1 MTHSNSVRSI
11 RNRLFLLL
19 LRAFIIAVAFLILF
33 TLLATGLV
41 LAYPSQSNP
50 LYRLPAIARLETYY
64 IARGSWDGVSTI
76 FANSLDI
83 EASQWASSILLDA
96 QNRIV
101 VNHGQPVD
109 AATSP
114 TYQPASGEA
123 VIPILVN
130 GRIVGRLIVG
140 QNTQPAERLFTFRFL
155 RPVLL
160 ASLVLAVFATLIG
173 LLLTR
178 RVGSPLAEVIAA
190 AEEIAG
196 GHLQTR
202 VRVKAPDDLRDLS
215 TSFNKMADALERN
228 DHERRDM
235 LADIA
240 HELRT
245 PLTVMRGRLEGIMD
259 GVYPADESHIGPALE
274 EAYLLERLVEDLRL
288 LTLAESNQLA
298 FEKHELDLVE
308 IARRSIS
315 MFQAEADEKKIGLG
329 LVTSLDKALIL
340 ADPLRTEQVIG
351 NLLSN
356 ALRYVPQGGRVWIEI
371 SRPRAPSPV
380 LEPGLSRGNRDYLAG
395 TGKPS
400 PGDEV
405 EISIN
410 DNGPGIPEADLPFI
424 FNRFWRGEKSRSR
437 VSGGAGLGLAI
448 AKLLVEGQE
457 GRIAARSLPGSGLQ
471 VLVSFRAAG

>member
-19 LRAFIIAVAFLILF
+19 LRAFIIAVVFLILF

-41 LAYPSQSNP
+41 LANPSQSNP
-50 LYRLPAIARLETYY
+50 LYRLPSIARLETYY
-64 IARGSWDGVSTI
+64 IARGSWDGVNTI
-76 FANSLDI
+76 FNNSLNI
-83 EASQWASSILLDA
+83 ESSQWQSSILLDA
-96 QNRIV
+96 QDRIV
-101 VNHGQPVD
+101 TNHGQPVD
-109 AATSP
+109 PATSP
-114 TYQPASGEA
+114 MYRPVRGET
-123 VIPILVN
+123 VIPIVVNDQVVGKLV
-130 GRIVGRLIVG
+130 LG
-140 QNTQPAERLFTFRFL
+140 QNTQPPERRFTLNFL
-155 RPVLL
+155 QPVIL

-178 RVGSPLAEVIAA
+178 RVVSPLAEVIAA

-215 TSFNKMADALERN
+215 DSFNKMADALERN
-228 DHERRDM
+228 DRERRDM
-235 LADIA
+235 LANIA

-259 GVYPADESHIGPALE
+259 GVYPADENHVGPALE

-288 LTLAESNQLA
+288 LTLAESHQLA
-298 FEKHELDLVE
+298 FDKTELDLIE

-315 MFQAEADEKKIGLG
+315 MFQAEADEKKISLD
-329 LVTSLDKALIL
+329 LVTSLEKALIV

-356 ALRYVPQGGRVWIEI
+356 ALRYVPQGGRVWVEI
-371 SRPRAPSPV
+371 SRSRPV
-380 LEPGLSRGNRDYLAG
+380 RDSGSYAG
-395 TGKPS
+395 TGTTQQ
-400 PGDEV
+400 GDEV

-410 DNGPGIPEADLPFI
+410 DNGPGAPDADLPFI

-448 AKLLVEGQE
+448 AKLMVEGQD
-457 GRIAARSLPGSGLQ
+457 GWIAARNLPEGGLQ
-471 VLVSFRAAG
+471 VSVSFPATG

>member
-64 IARGSWDGVSTI
+64 IARGSWDGVGVI
-76 FANSLDI
+76 FNNSLNI
-83 EASQWASSILLDA
+83 EASQWQASILMDA
-96 QNRIV
+96 QDRIV
-101 VNHGQPVD
+101 VEHGRPVNP
-109 AATSP
+109 ATLP
-114 TYQPASGEA
+114 RYRPASGET
-123 VIPILVN
+123 VIPIMVN
-130 GRIVGRLIVG
+130 GQVVGKLVVG
-140 QNTQPAERLFTFRFL
+140 QNIQPSERRFTLNFL
-155 RPVLL
+155 QPVIL
-160 ASLVLAVFATLIG
+160 ASLILAVFATLIG

-178 RVGSPLAEVIAA
+178 RVVSPLAEVIAA

-215 TSFNKMADALERN
+215 DSFNKMADVLERN
-228 DHERRDM
+228 DRERRDM

-245 PLTVMRGRLEGIMD
+245 PLTVLRGRLEGIMD
-259 GVYPADESHIGPALE
+259 GVYPADEGSIGPALE

-288 LTLAESNQLA
+288 LTLAESHQLA
-298 FEKHELDLVE
+298 FEKHELDLIE

-315 MFQAEADEKKIGLG
+315 MFQAEADEKKISLD
-329 LVTSLDKALIL
+329 LVTSMDKALIL

-356 ALRYVPQGGRVWIEI
+356 ALRYISQGGHVWIEI
-371 SRPRAPSPV
+371 SRPRT
-380 LEPGLSRGNRDYLAG
+380 G
-395 TGKPS
+395 TGTTS
-400 PGDEV
+400 HNDEV
-405 EISIN
+405 VVSIN
-410 DNGPGIPEADLPFI
+410 DNGPGIPEADLPYI

-457 GRIAARSLPGSGLQ
+457 GRITARSLPEGGLQ
-471 VLVSFRAAG
+471 VCVSFKAAG

>member
-1 MTHSNSVRSI
+1 MAHSNSVRSI

-41 LAYPSQSNP
+41 LTYPSQSNP
-50 LYRLPAIARLETYY
+50 LYRLPTIARLETYY

-83 EASQWASSILLDA
+83 EASQWQSSILLDA
-96 QNRIV
+96 QNHIV
-101 VNHGQPVD
+101 VKHGQPVD
-109 AATSP
+109 PTTAPLFQPVSGAT
-114 TYQPASGEA
+114 
-123 VIPILVN
+123 VIPIKVN
-130 GRIVGRLIVG
+130 GRVVGNLVVG
-140 QNTQPAERLFTFRFL
+140 QNTQPSERLFTFRFL
-155 RPVLL
+155 QPVLL

-178 RVGSPLAEVIAA
+178 RVVSPLAEVIAA

-196 GHLQTR
+196 GNLQTR
-202 VRVKAPDDLRDLS
+202 ARAKGPDDLRALS
-215 TSFNKMADALERN
+215 DSFNKMADALERN
-228 DHERRDM
+228 DRERRDM

-259 GVYPADESHIGPALE
+259 GVYPADEKSIGPALE

-288 LTLAESNQLA
+288 LTLAESHQLA
-298 FEKHELDLVE
+298 FEKHELDLIE

-315 MFQAEADEKKIGLG
+315 MFQAEADEKKISLD
-329 LVTSLDKALIL
+329 LATSLEKALIV

-356 ALRYVPQGGRVWIEI
+356 ALRYVPAGGRVWVEI
-371 SRPRAPSPV
+371 SRSRVPS
-380 LEPGLSRGNRDYLAG
+380 ENRDYLAG
-395 TGKPS
+395 TGTTS
-400 PGDEV
+400 QGDEV
-405 EISIN
+405 TVSIN
-410 DNGPGIPEADLPFI
+410 DNGPGLPEADLPFI
-424 FNRFWRGEKSRSR
+424 FNRFWRGERSRSR

-448 AKLLVEGQE
+448 AKFLVEGQD
-457 GRIAARSLPGSGLQ
+457 GRIVARSLPEGGLQ
-471 VLVSFRAAG
+471 VCVSFPAAG

>member
-1 MTHSNSVRSI
+1 MSHSDSVRSI

-41 LAYPSQSNP
+41 LANPSQSNP
-50 LYRLPAIARLETYY
+50 LYRLPSIARLETYY
-64 IARGSWDGVSTI
+64 IARGSWDGVNTI
-76 FANSLDI
+76 FTNSLNI
-83 EASQWASSILLDA
+83 ESSQWQSSILLNA
-96 QNRIV
+96 QNHIV

-109 AATSP
+109 PATSP
-114 TYQPASGEA
+114 IYQPVSGET
-123 VIPILVN
+123 VIPIVAN
-130 GRIVGRLIVG
+130 GQVVGRLVLG
-140 QNTQPAERLFTFRFL
+140 QNLQPPERRFTFKFL
-155 RPVLL
+155 QPVVL
-160 ASLVLAVFATLIG
+160 ASFVLAVFATLIG

-178 RVGSPLAEVIAA
+178 RVVSPLAEVIAA

-215 TSFNKMADALERN
+215 ESFNKMADALERN

-235 LADIA
+235 LANIA

-259 GVYPADESHIGPALE
+259 GVYPADENHVGPALE

-288 LTLAESNQLA
+288 LTLAESHQLA
-298 FEKHELDLVE
+298 FEKRELDLVE

-315 MFQAEADEKKIGLG
+315 MFQAEADEKKISLD
-329 LVTSLDKALIL
+329 LVTSLEKALIV
-340 ADPLRTEQVIG
+340 ADPLRSEQVIG

-356 ALRYVPQGGRVWIEI
+356 ALRYVPQGGRVWVEI
-371 SRPRAPSPV
+371 SRQ
-380 LEPGLSRGNRDYLAG
+380 NN
-395 TGKPS
+395 
-400 PGDEV
+400 EV
-405 EISIN
+405 GISIN
-410 DNGPGIPEADLPFI
+410 DNGPGVPEADLPFI

-448 AKLLVEGQE
+448 AKLLVEGQD
-457 GRIAARSLPGSGLQ
+457 GRITARSLPEGGLQ
-471 VLVSFRAAG
+471 VSVSFPATG

>member
-1 MTHSNSVRSI
+1 MAHSNSVRSI

-64 IARGSWDGVSTI
+64 IARGSWDGVGAI
-76 FANSLDI
+76 FNNSLDI
-83 EASQWASSILLDA
+83 EASQWKSSILLDA

-178 RVGSPLAEVIAA
+178 RVVSPLAEVIAA

-196 GHLQTR
+196 GNLQTR

-340 ADPLRTEQVIG
+340 ADPLRTEQVVG

-371 SRPRAPSPV
+371 SRPRAPS
-380 LEPGLSRGNRDYLAG
+380 GNRDYLAG

-448 AKLLVEGQE
+448 AKLMVEGQE
-457 GRIAARSLPGSGLQ
+457 GRIAAQNLPEGGLQ
-471 VLVSFRAAG
+471 VRVSFKAAG